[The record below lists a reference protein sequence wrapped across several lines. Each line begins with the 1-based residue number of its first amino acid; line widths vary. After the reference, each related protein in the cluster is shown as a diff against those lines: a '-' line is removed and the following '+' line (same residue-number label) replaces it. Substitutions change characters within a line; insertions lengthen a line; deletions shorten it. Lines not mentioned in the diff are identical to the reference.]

1 MKDCALSLCAKL
13 SKPEPNLL
21 KNVCIPVITAWSRPV
36 KSFAQAL
43 NEARVIPPIAT
54 PIGAIAAADKPD
66 MLTAIFSTIVDAI
79 DLNTMSLANLK
90 ANNADKSTI
99 SFYCRCDSALD
110 NFPYNLANFAYGTS
124 PVDICNKI
132 SDTLPYFL
140 PVCSP

>member
-21 KNVCIPVITAWSRPV
+21 KKVCIPVITAWSRPV

-43 NEARVIPPIAT
+43 KEARVIPPIAI

-66 MLTAIFSTIVDAI
+66 MLAAIFSTIVDAI

-99 SFYCRCDSALD
+99 IFGSFFAASIAAVIAPLITSHTIWPILLRAL
-110 NFPYNLANFAYGTS
+110 P
-124 PVDICNKI
+124 
-132 SDTLPYFL
+132 
-140 PVCSP
+140 